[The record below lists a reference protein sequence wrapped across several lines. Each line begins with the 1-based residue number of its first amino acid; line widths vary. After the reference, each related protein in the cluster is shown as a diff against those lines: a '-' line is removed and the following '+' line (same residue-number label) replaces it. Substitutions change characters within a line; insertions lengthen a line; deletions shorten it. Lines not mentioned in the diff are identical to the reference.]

1 MSGWTETQKER
12 RIDDMKYGNR
22 EFKLKKTGQTLL
34 L

>member
-12 RIDDMKYGNR
+12 RIDYMKYETR